1 MKNRLPSIATAAL
14 SILAASSLAA
24 CVSVSTN
31 PPDEPQRVVAASQAP
46 DEPQETPAP
55 EDTPTPEDPP
65 TPEESLNPV
74 EGDDDVPDTEAVHEA
89 LDRYVEAERAT
100 IPQVLKE
107 NPGVYSEVAFDKE
120 YPDMATFTYTYATPV
135 DVKQTAAALDDMIPT
150 IESFL
155 TSTVFP
161 AMEAYGVVPTQR
173 VRFTYLNND
182 GAMVWSKDFASS

>member
-1 MKNRLPSIATAAL
+1 MKNRLPRIATAAL
-14 SILAASSLAA
+14 SILAVSSLAA
-24 CVSVSTN
+24 CVSVSTTA
-31 PPDEPQRVVAASQAP
+31 PDEPQRVVAASQEP
-46 DEPQETPAP
+46 SDSPQE
-55 EDTPTPEDPP
+55 TPTPEDTP

-74 EGDDDVPDTEAVHEA
+74 EGDDDVPDTDAVHEA

-107 NPGVYSEVAFDKE
+107 NPGVYSDVAFDKE
-120 YPDMATFTYTYATPV
+120 YPDMATFTYTYATAV
-135 DVKQTAAALDDMIPT
+135 DAEQTAVALDDMIPT

-182 GAMVWSKDFASS
+182 GSMVWSKDFASG